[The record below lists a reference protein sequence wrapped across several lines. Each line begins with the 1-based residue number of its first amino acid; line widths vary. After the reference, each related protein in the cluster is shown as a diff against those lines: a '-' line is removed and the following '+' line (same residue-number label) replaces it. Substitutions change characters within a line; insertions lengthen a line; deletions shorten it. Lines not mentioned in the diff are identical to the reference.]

1 LAENLKLDVLV
12 EKLSN
17 LTANSE
23 ELLVAIEEANI
34 LGMNHLYL
42 SIRRG
47 NARAI
52 LALHINPFDGN
63 LISLIAMI
71 PIGCGKQ
78 SPSIEEA
85 NKLAKSLEGL
95 IMVVGECSYILS
107 GYDGSK
113 DIAEFLSDIF
123 SKITGAS
130 PSDKFLIEEYSYD
143 LFTEYQEDPPPA
155 SSLP

>member
-1 LAENLKLDVLV
+1 MKLDVLV
-12 EKLSN
+12 EKLSA
-17 LTANSE
+17 LAANSE
-23 ELLVAIEEANI
+23 EILVAIEEASI

-42 SIRRG
+42 SLRRG
-47 NARAI
+47 GAKAI
-52 LALHINPFDGN
+52 LALHINPFNGD

-85 NKLAKSLEGL
+85 NKLARSLEGL

-123 SKITGAS
+123 SKIAGDS
-130 PSDKFLIEEYSYD
+130 PGDKFLIEEYSYD
-143 LFTEYQEDPPPA
+143 LFTEYRED
-155 SSLP
+155 LFGNYG